1 MTTKIQQIAMFAIA
15 AFALGG
21 LVVAPVYADDQVTT
35 NYVNDTPT
43 GTTATSSVDN
53 DDCGAPYTTCGTYTK
68 VYNNNP
74 SDKVK
79 LYYKVVTATCDVEMD
94 FYKNN
99 VKQGNTIIKTDI
111 STGAGSYSSV
121 SKYMSISPTDDIKT
135 VTHFTNCTWP

>member
-1 MTTKIQQIAMFAIA
+1 MINSKLAMFAIA

-21 LVVAPVYADDQVTT
+21 MAFAPAFADDQLTI
-35 NYVNDTPT
+35 NYVNDTAT
-43 GTTATSSVDN
+43 NTTATSSVDN
-53 DDCGAPYTTCGTYTK
+53 DNCGDVSTTCGTYTK

-111 STGAGSYSSV
+111 STGPGSYSSV
-121 SKYMSISPTDDIKT
+121 SKFMSISPTDDIRT
-135 VTHFTNCTWP
+135 ETNFTNCTWP